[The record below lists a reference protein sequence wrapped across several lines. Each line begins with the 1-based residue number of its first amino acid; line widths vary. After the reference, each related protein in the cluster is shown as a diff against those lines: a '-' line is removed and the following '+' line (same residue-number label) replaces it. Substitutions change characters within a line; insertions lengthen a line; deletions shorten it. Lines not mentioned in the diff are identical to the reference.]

1 MLYIWSVMLYGAETW
16 TLRREDIKRIEAM
29 EMWLWR
35 RMEGVRWEDRVTNEE
50 VLKRIGEKRQVIRD
64 IKKRKGNW
72 LGHVMRRDCLLR
84 DAIEGAVE
92 GKRKRG
98 RRRYQLM
105 DG

>member
-1 MLYIWSVMLYGAETW
+1 
-16 TLRREDIKRIEAM
+16 
-29 EMWLWR
+29 
-35 RMEGVRWEDRVTNEE
+35 VTNEE

-64 IKKRKGNW
+64 IKKRKANW

-84 DAIEGAVE
+84 DAIEGTVE

-105 DG
+105 DDVRAGRKYCDTKNLAQNRYAWRSIS